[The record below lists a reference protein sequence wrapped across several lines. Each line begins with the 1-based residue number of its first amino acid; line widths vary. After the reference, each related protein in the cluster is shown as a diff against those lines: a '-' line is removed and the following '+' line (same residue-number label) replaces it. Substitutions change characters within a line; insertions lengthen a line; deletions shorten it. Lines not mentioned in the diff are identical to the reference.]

1 MSTNKSILIIG
12 GCGSGKTWV
21 MKQVIKQKELNLN
34 AKFGMVIFKTNNK
47 LAVLGKYNGET
58 FEGSD
63 RLSMAVSRDFK
74 NFKKVAD
81 KNNLFV
87 ICEGDRFTN
96 RKFIEIFNPYIIK
109 IKDNGEQGRKLR
121 NSNQTERHIRAIQTR
136 VNNIKHN
143 KEVENSLE
151 ALEIV
156 LKLTL

>member
-12 GCGSGKTWV
+12 GCGCGKTWV

-63 RLSMAVSRDFK
+63 RLSMAVSRDFE

-87 ICEGDRFTN
+87 ICE
-96 RKFIEIFNPYIIK
+96 
-109 IKDNGEQGRKLR
+109 
-121 NSNQTERHIRAIQTR
+121 
-136 VNNIKHN
+136 
-143 KEVENSLE
+143 
-151 ALEIV
+151 
-156 LKLTL
+156 